1 MSSAAS
7 GARARTATTSAS
19 SNRASGTST
28 STTTTSAAAARRKL
42 RILCLHSFRTNA
54 KVFETQMSM
63 ARWTSEY
70 AETCEFVVIDA
81 PHAQSGEA
89 PADVVGFFGDGEYRE
104 WWNAKKRDAAEAE
117 AGMEYVGLERSLEAI
132 ETVCE
137 ENGPFDGL
145 LGFSQGATLCA
156 IALATPRIAKRFGFG
171 VLVSGM
177 KSRATQTRNL
187 DYGSIA
193 CPTLHIIGKNDRV
206 MPVVASEGLLK
217 SMTSSETTRV
227 AHDGGHSVPRLDEHG
242 EPVLRKFLDAYY
254 ASGLV

>member
-1 MSSAAS
+1 MSSTAS

-19 SNRASGTST
+19 SNRASGTPPPTST
-28 STTTTSAAAARRKL
+28 SSAAAQRKL

-104 WWNAKKRDAAEAE
+104 WWNAKKRADDEA
-117 AGMEYVGLERSLEAI
+117 AGMEYVGLERSLETI

-177 KSRATQTRNL
+177 KSRATQTRDL

-193 CPTLHIIGKNDRV
+193 CPTLHVIGKNDRV

-254 ASGLV
+254 ASVLV

>member
-7 GARARTATTSAS
+7 GARARNATTSAS

-177 KSRATQTRNL
+177 KSRALQTREL
-187 DYGSIA
+187 DYGSIT
-193 CPTLHIIGKNDRV
+193 CPTLHIMGKNDRV

-217 SMTSSETTRV
+217 SMTSSETTYV
-227 AHDGGHSVPRLDEHG
+227 AHDGGHRIPRLDEYG
-242 EPVLRKFLDAYY
+242 EPVLRKFLNAYY
-254 ASGLV
+254 ASGMV